1 MSIVRS
7 YDIWTAVSIPWIIA
21 APFPYSFVISA
32 VRLTP
37 GLSEGA
43 STVGAFLLA
52 FAKTKHRIKIMR
64 TSLLYINTCI
74 SNFKIAFY
82 LKEKIMMKVFQLI
95 KSYFGDKAIQNAMK
109 LLID

>member
-64 TSLLYINTCI
+64 TSLLYI
-74 SNFKIAFY
+74 SNFKIEFY

-95 KSYFGDKAIQNAMK
+95 KSYFGDKAVQNAMK

>member
-52 FAKTKHRIKIMR
+52 FAKTKHKIKIMR
-64 TSLLYINTCI
+64 TSLLYINI

-95 KSYFGDKAIQNAMK
+95 KSYFGDNAVQNAMK
-109 LLID
+109 LEIDL

>member
-52 FAKTKHRIKIMR
+52 FAKTKHQIKIMR
-64 TSLLYINTCI
+64 TSLLYINI
-74 SNFKIAFY
+74 SNFKIVFY

-95 KSYFGDKAIQNAMK
+95 KSYFGDKAVQNAMK
-109 LLID
+109 LSID